1 MDEIM
6 GDRFALSLL
15 RGKLINISGELSPTL
30 KRTDQIKLLTG
41 EDPVFAQEKFK
52 TGFSFIPYAKL
63 IFMGNIVPSTSDS
76 SAGFYRR
83 TLILPFL
90 NTIPPEKK
98 DPQLLNKITEEELQA
113 LLKKATLEIL
123 PPFIERGFRFSVD
136 PSIEELRDQWEDFSN
151 PLRAFVE
158 EYFEPAPGAKEFLP
172 NSVLNQVYEIYCR
185 KKGLTRPNSR
195 EFSDQMGKEGFTPD
209 LHRLS
214 SSEIDRFQQMG
225 FSASSP
231 CRGWWCNAVTVVT
244 HKFTLTNKN
253 VGIDIEKEKAVTSV
267 TALQACDFNEPT
279 DSGRR
284 R

>member
-1 MDEIM
+1 MDEIV

-30 KRTDQIKLLTG
+30 KRTDKIKLLTG

-52 TGFSFIPYAKL
+52 AGFSFIPYAKL
-63 IFMGNIVPSTSDS
+63 IFMGNIVPSTPDS

-83 TLILPFL
+83 TLILPFV

-98 DPQLLNKITEEELQA
+98 DPQLLNKIKEEEIQG

-136 PSIEELRDQWEDFSN
+136 LSIDELERKWEDFSN
-151 PLRAFVE
+151 PLRTFVE
-158 EYFEPAPGAKEFLP
+158 QYFEPAPGEKKFLP
-172 NSVLNQVYEIYCR
+172 NSVLNQIYETYCQE
-185 KKGLTRPNSR
+185 KGFPRLNRG
-195 EFSDQMGKEGFTPD
+195 EFSNQMREEGFTPG

-214 SSEIDRFQQMG
+214 PSDIDRLQQMG

-231 CRGWWCNAVTVVT
+231 CRGWWCNGVTLVT
-244 HKFTLTNKN
+244 DKFTLTK
-253 VGIDIEKEKAVTSV
+253 
-267 TALQACDFNEPT
+267 
-279 DSGRR
+279 
-284 R
+284 